1 MSVPMF
7 ARKAPKMEGREREI
21 QRLSGCMGYTAVY
34 EGISYIVHACE

>member
-7 ARKAPKMEGREREI
+7 ARKAPKMEGRE
-21 QRLSGCMGYTAVY
+21 RLSGCMGYTAVY